1 MNKNSQKRIASN
13 NKWTNAHY
21 ERINIAV
28 PLGSKER
35 IKKAADT
42 MGETVSAFIKQ
53 AIAERLKAMDSG
65 GKVGAAEGGERLQG
79 YMSDAVSRRMQQEQD
94 GQDIPSSLLSKL
106 TTWLEEHRH
115 SKEETLDCIS
125 FICEER

>member
-1 MNKNSQKRIASN
+1 MNKNSKKRIASN

-53 AIAERLKAMDSG
+53 AIADRLKAMDSG
-65 GKVGAAEGGERLQG
+65 EKIDAADEATVPKR
-79 YMSDAVSRRMQQEQD
+79 D
-94 GQDIPSSLLSKL
+94 
-106 TTWLEEHRH
+106 
-115 SKEETLDCIS
+115 
-125 FICEER
+125 